1 MDMQRTTP
9 QGGDPMRMAAD
20 RLRWIDRRQTV
31 LSQNVAN
38 ADTPGYRPRDVAP
51 FASLLTQA
59 APPAMA
65 VTDARHLLPAG
76 GTGALRARQDRRVSE
91 TTPSG
96 NAVALDEQALKI
108 AENETAHQLATGLH
122 HRYVTL
128 FRTALGRNG

>member
-1 MDMQRTTP
+1 MDMQRGTA
-9 QGGDPMRMAAD
+9 GADPIRMAED

-31 LSQNVAN
+31 LSHNVAN
-38 ADTPGYRPRDVAP
+38 ADTPGYRPRDVTP
-51 FASLLTQA
+51 FARLVAQA

-65 VTDARHLLPAG
+65 VTDARHMLPAG
-76 GTGALRARQDRRVSE
+76 GSGALRARQDRRVPE
-91 TTPSG
+91 TSPSG

-128 FRTALGRNG
+128 FRTALGHNG